1 VLPGSHQ
8 CDTWGTQPHHS
19 RLRRFALAQTP
30 HTVEQEDEVKRTRVL
45 ALTMGAAL
53 TVSALAACAPPAK
66 DSGGSSSKA
75 ASATSAEDL
84 GGMDAL
90 VKQAKE
96 EGTLN
101 VIALP
106 PDWANYGNIIKAFQD
121 KYGIKV
127 QSDQPDAASQDEIN
141 AAQQLKGTERAPDV
155 FDLGQSVALANT
167 DMYAPYKVST
177 WNDVPDE
184 FKDSDGTWVNDYGGY
199 MSIGYDSK
207 KVPEVTSLDDLLKP
221 QFKGKVA
228 LNGDPTQAGAAFSG
242 VMMASVLS
250 GGSAGDLKPGVDF
263 FAKLKKAGNL
273 IPVDPTSATIESGQ
287 TPVVI
292 DWDYL
297 NAAESAKLPSWK
309 VVVPGDKAVAG
320 YYYQAIN
327 KDAPHPAAA
336 RLWEE
341 FLYSD
346 EGQNL
351 WLAGG
356 ARPVRADAMDK
367 AGTIDKAKY
376 DALPKVTGE
385 TVLPTN
391 EQNAAGAKY
400 LADNWAKAVG

>member
-1 VLPGSHQ
+1 MV
-8 CDTWGTQPHHS
+8 T
-19 RLRRFALAQTP
+19 LA
-30 HTVEQEDEVKRTRVL
+30 
-45 ALTMGAAL
+45 AMSAAAAL
-53 TVSALAACAPPAK
+53 TACGPPS
-66 DSGGSSSKA
+66 DSGDDSSSSSGGTDAKT
-75 ASATSAEDL
+75 ATSADAF

-90 VKQAKE
+90 VKAAQK

-106 PDWANYGNIIKAFQD
+106 PDWANYGAIIDAFSK

-141 AAQQLKGTERAPDV
+141 AADQLKGTDRAPDV

-167 DMYAPYKVST
+167 DLYAPYKVAT
-177 WNDVPDE
+177 FGDIPDQ
-184 FKDSDGTWVNDYGGY
+184 FKDPNGTWVNDYGGY
-199 MSIGYDSK
+199 MSVGYDSD
-207 KVPEVTSLDDLLKP
+207 KVPDVSTMDDLLGP
-221 QFKGKVA
+221 DFKGKVA

-242 VMMASVLS
+242 VVMASIAN
-250 GGSAGDLKPGVDF
+250 GGSADDIAPGVDYF
-263 FAKLKKAGNL
+263 KKLKDAGNFL
-273 IPVDPTSATIESGQ
+273 PVDPTAATIESGQ

-297 NAAESAKLPSWK
+297 NAAETAKLPSWK
-309 VVVPGDKAVAG
+309 VVVPDGAVVAG
-320 YYYQAIN
+320 YYFQAIN

-341 FLYSD
+341 YLYSD

-356 ARPVRADAMDK
+356 ARPVRADAMVA
-367 AGTIDKAKY
+367 AGTIDQGKY
-376 DALPKVTGE
+376 DALPTVTG
-385 TVLPTN
+385 TPVIPTN
-391 EQNAAGAKY
+391 EQTTKMAAY